1 MITSNSQLIE
11 GIDYKLYEL
20 LEGKTIEFGYDFNKL
35 IEYLPDE
42 EIKIIVFNDKYD
54 KDANYLPNGI
64 THIYFGSD
72 FNKPV
77 NDLPN
82 SMKFIS
88 FGVNFQQ
95 QINCLPDSIEGI
107 RLTNHYDQEIKNL
120 PKMLKTFN
128 VCKIPR
134 TITNKKYSDYYMT
147 IIEIDTVI
155 HESVPNYHTKYSE
168 LEEKYTNINFYY

>member
-1 MITSNSQLIE
+1 MISSNSQLIK
-11 GIDYKLYEL
+11 GIDYYLDEE
-20 LEGKTIEFGYDFNKL
+20 LEGKTIEFRYNFNKL

-42 EIKIIVFNDKYD
+42 EITIIVFNEKYNKYVD
-54 KDANYLPNGI
+54 YLPNGI

-95 QINCLPDSIEGI
+95 QINCLPDTIEEI
-107 RLTNHYDQEIKNL
+107 RLTQHYDQEIKNL

-134 TITNKKYSDYYMT
+134 TITNKEYSHYYME
-147 IIEIDTVI
+147 IIEIDTEI
-155 HESVPNYHTKYSE
+155 YESVPNYHTKYSE
-168 LEEKYTNINFYY
+168 LEEKFPNINFYY